1 MVQPSCL
8 KNRFNHSRRQLQ
20 SHNIWHTMYLI
31 DGTAA
36 FAWVLC
42 ASLLVAS
49 VQSTQPAKFGIYM
62 QRQPESTVAPLR
74 DEVLFECA
82 LSLRPERFEWRFLP
96 QSGDQQSFRN
106 ELNRYIYLTK
116 EV

>member
-1 MVQPSCL
+1 
-8 KNRFNHSRRQLQ
+8 
-20 SHNIWHTMYLI
+20 MYFMDSSAVYILMLYVFLLI
-31 DGTAA
+31 
-36 FAWVLC
+36 V
-42 ASLLVAS
+42 S
-49 VQSTQPAKFGIYM
+49 VHSTQPAKFGIYM

-96 QSGDQQSFRN
+96 QSSDQHAFRN
-106 ELNRYIYLTK
+106 ELNQYIYLTK

>member
-1 MVQPSCL
+1 M
-8 KNRFNHSRRQLQ
+8 
-20 SHNIWHTMYLI
+20 
-31 DGTAA
+31 DATAVCTL
-36 FAWVLC
+36 VLC
-42 ASLLVAS
+42 ASMLVAS
-49 VQSTQPAKFGIYM
+49 AQATQPAKFGIYM

-96 QSGDQQSFRN
+96 QSGDQPHSFRN
-106 ELNRYIYLTK
+106 ELDRYIYLTK